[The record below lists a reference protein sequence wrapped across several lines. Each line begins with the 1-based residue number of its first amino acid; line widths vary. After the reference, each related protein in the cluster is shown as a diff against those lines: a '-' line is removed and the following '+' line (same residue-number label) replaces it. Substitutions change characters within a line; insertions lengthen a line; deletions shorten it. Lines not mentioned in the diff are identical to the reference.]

1 MKPAILASSALLWSV
16 AAFAAPEQDPFW
28 LEPVDEDAIAEL
40 RALKL
45 DSCPL
50 MRDGFE
56 TEPGLPQWQ
65 PKFVRPAERFDLQDE
80 FRVEGGKA
88 LSISLLK
95 SDLLW
100 SKSKHKHELREA
112 NRLRCRFGQ
121 EVWYSFSF
129 RVEGDYP
136 RFGSTRWVIGQW
148 KEENK
153 ASPFLAQRFDNGVF
167 HITVQSND
175 QREVIAAAPGDYS
188 SQYPFFT
195 SEFQAEITRN
205 VPRDASDFARRVRDF
220 RGTDGLGAI
229 DVPAYVKAVEGQDL
243 DKFAFVADR
252 PDYARID
259 GLRFSFS
266 AQPILPNPTEGWV
279 DMRYR
284 VRGGRDGTGLVEVWA
299 NDRFVVRVEGKLGND
314 VFDGPTQYFK
324 IGHYRDVEDG
334 FDWATVYVDRFKR
347 GVRREDVD

>member
-1 MKPAILASSALLWSV
+1 MRSLAFVFALVPAL
-16 AAFAAPEQDPFW
+16 AFATPEQDPFW

-50 MRDGFE
+50 MSDGFE
-56 TEPGLPQWQ
+56 TEPGLPNWQ
-65 PKFVRPAERFDLQDE
+65 PKFVRPPERFDLRDE
-80 FRVEGGKA
+80 FRVEGDGSLA
-88 LSISLLK
+88 ISLVK
-95 SDLLW
+95 RDLLW
-100 SKSKHKHELREA
+100 SRSKHKHELREA
-112 NRLRCRFGQ
+112 NKLRCRFGQ

-136 RFGSTRWVIGQW
+136 RYGSTRWVIGQW

-175 QREVIAAAPGDYS
+175 QREVIAAAPGDYNTK
-188 SQYPFFT
+188 YPFFT
-195 SEFQAEITRN
+195 DAFRADLTRTA
-205 VPRDASDFARRVRDF
+205 PRDASDFARRVRDF

-229 DVPAYVKAVEGQDL
+229 DVPAYRKAVEGQDL
-243 DKFAFVADR
+243 DKFAFLADR
-252 PDYARID
+252 EDYERID
-259 GLRFSFS
+259 GLRFFFS
-266 AQPILPNPTEGWV
+266 EQPVLPNPTEGWV
-279 DMRYR
+279 AMRYR

-334 FDWATVYVDRFKR
+334 FDWATVYVDKFKR